1 MKNKFFKKIPKLF
14 WTVSSL
20 AAVAA
25 INYALIPTPFVFI
38 ALMVLLVH
46 ELAHYFMAK
55 KLGAE
60 VTLPVFIPLPFIAIA
75 FTKIKGLSS
84 KSKMKVALT
93 GPITGFITAL
103 LLIILNS
110 IFKIISPL
118 ALIVLAVGEILF
130 NYIGND
136 GKKYRSAK
144 KDIILCTC

>member
-1 MKNKFFKKIPKLF
+1 
-14 WTVSSL
+14 
-20 AAVAA
+20 
-25 INYALIPTPFVFI
+25 
-38 ALMVLLVH
+38 MVLLVH

-60 VTLPVFIPLPFIAIA
+60 VTLPIFVPLPFIAIA

-110 IFKIISPL
+110 IFKIISPV
-118 ALIVLAVGEILF
+118 ALIVLAIGEILF

>member
-25 INYALIPTPFVFI
+25 INYTLIPTPFIFI
-38 ALMVLLVH
+38 ALAVLRVH

-75 FTKIKGLSS
+75 FTKVKGLSN
-84 KSKMKVALT
+84 KSKMKVALM
-93 GPITGFITAL
+93 GPVTGFITAFL
-103 LLIILNS
+103 LVILNF
-110 IFKIISPL
+110 IFKVVSPVALIAL
-118 ALIVLAVGEILF
+118 ALGEILF
-130 NYIGND
+130 NFIGND